1 MHKTHNSIRNSTSNP
16 FKPLLISSATRFV
29 HFFYEHL
36 TVLKVGTFMSSFHQI
51 EQDTHEN
58 STPAWGAVFV
68 MSLCCAV
75 LIASEFMPVSLLTP
89 ISSDLNMSEG
99 QVGQAIAISGIFA
112 VVTSLTIIRVFKT
125 WDRRHIMLLLTLL
138 MIVSGMLI
146 TFAHSAA
153 LFMVGRAILGVVIGG
168 FWAMS
173 TSIVMRLVPP
183 LAVPKALG
191 LLNGGNALATTIA
204 APLGSFLGSIIGWR
218 GAFFCIVPIAII
230 AFIWQFKSMPALPAV
245 MSSKKSKNP
254 FRLLKRPIVF
264 YGMTGILLLFMGQ
277 FALFTYLRPFLETV
291 SHVDAAMLSILLLI
305 LGIAGLA
312 GTFVISFILH
322 QHVYRYLI
330 LIPLMMASIAYAFV
344 LGGQHLW
351 LVAILM
357 GLWGF
362 IGTSAPVAWNTWLAQ
377 TLHQDTEVGGGL
389 MVAIIQFAITLGA
402 TLGGLLYDSQGYSA
416 TFYMSAIM
424 LLFGAITAFITWRS
438 ATHATH
444 Q

>member
-1 MHKTHNSIRNSTSNP
+1 
-16 FKPLLISSATRFV
+16 
-29 HFFYEHL
+29 
-36 TVLKVGTFMSSFHQI
+36 MSSFGQI

-58 STPAWGAVFV
+58 ITPSWGAVFV

-112 VVTSLTIIRVFKT
+112 VISSLSISRIFKA
-125 WDRRHIMLLLTLL
+125 WDRRHIILLLTLL
-138 MIVSGMLI
+138 MIASGI
-146 TFAHSAA
+146 VVTFAHSAI
-153 LFMVGRAILGVVIGG
+153 LFMIGRAILGVVIGG

-183 LAVPKALG
+183 LSVPKALG

-230 AFIWQFKSMPALPAV
+230 AFIWQFKSMPALPAIV
-245 MSSKKSKNP
+245 LAKKSKNP
-254 FRLLKRPIVF
+254 FGLLKRPIVF

-277 FALFTYLRPFLETV
+277 FALFTYLRPFLEAVT
-291 SHVDAAMLSILLLI
+291 HVNAAMLSILLLI
-305 LGIAGLA
+305 LGLAGLI
-312 GTFVISFILH
+312 GTFVISLILH
-322 QHVYRYLI
+322 RHVYRYLI
-330 LIPLMMASIAYAFV
+330 LIPFIMATIAGGFV
-344 LGGQHLW
+344 LGGEHLW

-402 TLGGLLYDSQGYSA
+402 TVGGLLYDSHGYSA

>member
-1 MHKTHNSIRNSTSNP
+1 
-16 FKPLLISSATRFV
+16 
-29 HFFYEHL
+29 
-36 TVLKVGTFMSSFHQI
+36 MSSFHQI
-51 EQDTHEN
+51 EQSTYEQ

-112 VVTSLTIIRVFKT
+112 VMTSLSISRVFKA
-125 WDRRHIMLLLTLL
+125 WDRRHIILLLTLL
-138 MIVSGMLI
+138 MIASGIVI

-153 LFMVGRAILGVVIGG
+153 LFMLGRAILGVVIGG

-183 LAVPKALG
+183 LSVPKALG

-218 GAFFCIVPIAII
+218 GAFFCIVPIAIV
-230 AFIWQFKSMPALPAV
+230 ALIWQFKSMPSLPAILSV
-245 MSSKKSKNP
+245 EKSKNP
-254 FRLLKRPIVF
+254 FGLLKRPIVL

-291 SHVDAAMLSILLLI
+291 THVDATMLSILLLI
-305 LGIAGLA
+305 LGLAGLV
-312 GTFVISFILH
+312 GTFVISLILH

-330 LIPLMMASIAYAFV
+330 LIPLIMAVIAGAFV
-344 LGGQHLW
+344 FGGEHLW
-351 LVAILM
+351 FVAILM
-357 GLWGF
+357 GFWGF

-377 TLHQDTEVGGGL
+377 TLHQDAEIGGGL

-402 TLGGLLYDSQGYSA
+402 TIGGLLYDLHGYSA
-416 TFYMSAIM
+416 TFYMSATV
-424 LLFGAITAFITWRS
+424 LLFGAITAYITWQN
-438 ATHATH
+438 ATHVTH

>member
-1 MHKTHNSIRNSTSNP
+1 MP
-16 FKPLLISSATRFV
+16 
-29 HFFYEHL
+29 
-36 TVLKVGTFMSSFHQI
+36 SFHQI
-51 EQDTHEN
+51 EQSTYEH
-58 STPAWGAVFV
+58 STPAWDAVFV

-75 LIASEFMPVSLLTP
+75 LIASEFMPVSLLPP
-89 ISSDLNMSEG
+89 ISLDLNMSEG

-112 VVTSLTIIRVFKT
+112 VMTSLSISRVFKA
-125 WDRRHIMLLLTLL
+125 WDRRHIILLLTLL
-138 MIVSGMLI
+138 MIASGIVI

-153 LFMVGRAILGVVIGG
+153 LFMLGRAILGVVIGG

-183 LAVPKALG
+183 LSVPKALG

-218 GAFFCIVPIAII
+218 GAFFCIVPIAIV
-230 AFIWQFKSMPALPAV
+230 ALIWQFKSMPSLPAILSV
-245 MSSKKSKNP
+245 EKSKNP
-254 FRLLKRPIVF
+254 FGLLKCPIVL

-291 SHVDAAMLSILLLI
+291 THVDATMLSILLLI
-305 LGIAGLA
+305 LGLAGLV
-312 GTFVISFILH
+312 GTFVISLILH

-330 LIPLMMASIAYAFV
+330 LIPFIMALIAGAFV
-344 LGGQHLW
+344 LGGEHLW
-351 LVAILM
+351 FVAILM

-377 TLHQDTEVGGGL
+377 TLHQDAEIGGGL

-402 TLGGLLYDSQGYSA
+402 TIGGLLYDSHGYSA
-416 TFYMSAIM
+416 TFYMSATI
-424 LLFGAITAFITWRS
+424 LLLGAITAFLTWRN
-438 ATHATH
+438 AIHVAH

>member
-1 MHKTHNSIRNSTSNP
+1 
-16 FKPLLISSATRFV
+16 
-29 HFFYEHL
+29 
-36 TVLKVGTFMSSFHQI
+36 MSSFGQI

-58 STPAWGAVFV
+58 ITPSWGAVFV

-112 VVTSLTIIRVFKT
+112 VISSLSISRIFKT
-125 WDRRHIMLLLTLL
+125 WDRRHIILLLTLL
-138 MIVSGMLI
+138 MIASGI
-146 TFAHSAA
+146 VVTFAHSAI
-153 LFMVGRAILGVVIGG
+153 LFMIGRAILGIVIGG

-183 LAVPKALG
+183 LSVPKALG

-230 AFIWQFKSMPALPAV
+230 ALIWQFKSMPALPAIV
-245 MSSKKSKNP
+245 SAKKSKNP
-254 FRLLKRPIVF
+254 FGLLKRPIVF
-264 YGMTGILLLFMGQ
+264 YGMTGILSLFMGQ
-277 FALFTYLRPFLETV
+277 FALFTYLRPFLETITR
-291 SHVDAAMLSILLLI
+291 VDAAMLSILLLI
-305 LGIAGLA
+305 LGLAGLI
-312 GTFVISFILH
+312 GTFVISLILH
-322 QHVYRYLI
+322 RHVYRYLI
-330 LIPLMMASIAYAFV
+330 LIPFIMATIAGGFV
-344 LGGQHLW
+344 LGGEHLW
-351 LVAILM
+351 FVAILM

-377 TLHQDTEVGGGL
+377 TLHQDAEVGGGL

-402 TLGGLLYDSQGYSA
+402 TVGGLLYDSHGYSA
-416 TFYMSAIM
+416 TFYMSATI
-424 LLFGAITAFITWRS
+424 LLLGTLTAFITWRS

>member
-1 MHKTHNSIRNSTSNP
+1 
-16 FKPLLISSATRFV
+16 
-29 HFFYEHL
+29 
-36 TVLKVGTFMSSFHQI
+36 MSSFHQI
-51 EQDTHEN
+51 EQSTYEH

-75 LIASEFMPVSLLTP
+75 LIASEFMPISLLTP

-112 VVTSLTIIRVFKT
+112 VITSLSISRVFKA
-125 WDRRHIMLLLTLL
+125 WDRRHIILLLTLL
-138 MIVSGMLI
+138 MIASGIVI

-153 LFMVGRAILGVVIGG
+153 LFMLGRAILGVVIGG

-183 LAVPKALG
+183 LSVPKALG

-218 GAFFCIVPIAII
+218 GAFFCIVPIAIV
-230 AFIWQFKSMPALPAV
+230 ALIWQFKSMPSLPAIV
-245 MSSKKSKNP
+245 SAEKSKNP
-254 FRLLKRPIVF
+254 FGLLKRPIVL

-291 SHVDAAMLSILLLI
+291 THVDATMLSILLLI
-305 LGIAGLA
+305 LGLAGLV
-312 GTFVISFILH
+312 GTFVISLILH

-330 LIPLMMASIAYAFV
+330 LIPFIMAVIAGAFV
-344 LGGQHLW
+344 LGGGHLW
-351 LVAILM
+351 FVAILM

-377 TLHQDTEVGGGL
+377 TLHQDAEIGGGL

-402 TLGGLLYDSQGYSA
+402 TIGGLLYDSHGYSA
-416 TFYMSAIM
+416 TFYMSATI
-424 LLFGAITAFITWRS
+424 LLLGTITAFLTWRN
-438 ATHATH
+438 ATHVVH
-444 Q
+444 R

>member
-1 MHKTHNSIRNSTSNP
+1 
-16 FKPLLISSATRFV
+16 
-29 HFFYEHL
+29 
-36 TVLKVGTFMSSFHQI
+36 MSSFHQN
-51 EQDTHEN
+51 EPSKHEN
-58 STPAWGAVFV
+58 TTPAWGAVFV

-89 ISSDLNMSEG
+89 ISADLNMSEG

-112 VVTSLTIIRVFKT
+112 VMTSLTISRVFKA
-125 WDRRHIMLLLTLL
+125 WDRRHIILLLTLL
-138 MIVSGMLI
+138 MIVSGIVI

-153 LFMVGRAILGVVIGG
+153 LFMLGRAILGVVIGG

-183 LAVPKALG
+183 LSVPKALG

-218 GAFFCIVPIAII
+218 GAFFCIVPIAIV
-230 AFIWQFKSMPALPAV
+230 ALIWQFKSMPSLPAIL
-245 MSSKKSKNP
+245 SAEKSKNP
-254 FRLLKRPIVF
+254 FGLLKRPIVL

-291 SHVDAAMLSILLLI
+291 THVNASMLSILLLI
-305 LGIAGLA
+305 LGLAGLI
-312 GTFVISFILH
+312 GTFVISLILH

-330 LIPLMMASIAYAFV
+330 LIPLIMAAIAGAFV
-344 LGGQHLW
+344 LGGENLW
-351 LVAILM
+351 FIAILM

-377 TLHQDTEVGGGL
+377 TLHQDAEIGGGL

-402 TLGGLLYDSQGYSA
+402 TIGGLLYDSHGYST
-416 TFYMSAIM
+416 TFYMSATI
-424 LLFGAITAFITWRS
+424 LLLGAITAYVTWHKS
-438 ATHATH
+438 LLSHYSS
-444 Q
+444 

>member
-1 MHKTHNSIRNSTSNP
+1 
-16 FKPLLISSATRFV
+16 
-29 HFFYEHL
+29 
-36 TVLKVGTFMSSFHQI
+36 MSSFHQI
-51 EQDTHEN
+51 EQSTYEH
-58 STPAWGAVFV
+58 STPVWGAVFV

-89 ISSDLNMSEG
+89 ISLDLNISEG
-99 QVGQAIAISGIFA
+99 QVGQAISISGIFA
-112 VVTSLTIIRVFKT
+112 VMTSLSISRVFKA
-125 WDRRHIMLLLTLL
+125 WDRRYIILLLTLL
-138 MIVSGMLI
+138 MIVSGIVI

-153 LFMVGRAILGVVIGG
+153 LFMLGRAILGVVIGG

-183 LAVPKALG
+183 LSVPKALG

-218 GAFFCIVPIAII
+218 GAFFCIVPIAIV
-230 AFIWQFKSMPALPAV
+230 ALIWQFKSMPSLPAILSV
-245 MSSKKSKNP
+245 EKSKNP
-254 FRLLKRPIVF
+254 FGLLKRPIVL

-291 SHVDAAMLSILLLI
+291 THVDATILSILLLI
-305 LGIAGLA
+305 LGLAGLA
-312 GTFVISFILH
+312 GLVGTFVISLILH

-330 LIPLMMASIAYAFV
+330 LIPFIMAVIAGAFV
-344 LGGQHLW
+344 LGGEHLW
-351 LVAILM
+351 FVAILM

-377 TLHQDTEVGGGL
+377 TLHQDAEIGGGL

-402 TLGGLLYDSQGYSA
+402 TIGGLLYDSHGYSA
-416 TFYMSAIM
+416 TFYMSATI
-424 LLFGAITAFITWRS
+424 LLLGAITAFLTWRN
-438 ATHATH
+438 AIHVAH

>member
-1 MHKTHNSIRNSTSNP
+1 
-16 FKPLLISSATRFV
+16 
-29 HFFYEHL
+29 
-36 TVLKVGTFMSSFHQI
+36 MSSFHQI
-51 EQDTHEN
+51 EQSTYEH

-89 ISSDLNMSEG
+89 ISLDLNISEG

-112 VVTSLTIIRVFKT
+112 VITSLSISRVFKAL
-125 WDRRHIMLLLTLL
+125 DRRHIILLLTLL
-138 MIVSGMLI
+138 MIVSGIVI
-146 TFAHSAA
+146 TFAHSAV
-153 LFMVGRAILGVVIGG
+153 LFMLGRAILGVVIGG

-183 LAVPKALG
+183 LSVPKALG

-218 GAFFCIVPIAII
+218 GAFFCIVPIAIV
-230 AFIWQFKSMPALPAV
+230 ALIWQFKSMPSLPAIL
-245 MSSKKSKNP
+245 SAEKSKNL
-254 FRLLKRPIVF
+254 FGLLKRPIVL

-277 FALFTYLRPFLETV
+277 FALFTYLRPFLETIT
-291 SHVDAAMLSILLLI
+291 HVDATMLSILLLI
-305 LGIAGLA
+305 LGLAGLV
-312 GTFVISFILH
+312 GTFVISLILH

-330 LIPLMMASIAYAFV
+330 LIPFIMAVIAGAFV
-344 LGGQHLW
+344 LGGGHLW
-351 LVAILM
+351 FVTILM

-377 TLHQDTEVGGGL
+377 TLHQDAEIGGGL

-402 TLGGLLYDSQGYSA
+402 TIGGLLYDSHGYSA
-416 TFYMSAIM
+416 TFYMSATI
-424 LLFGAITAFITWRS
+424 LLLGAMTAFLTWRN
-438 ATHATH
+438 ATHVVYR
-444 Q
+444 

>member
-1 MHKTHNSIRNSTSNP
+1 
-16 FKPLLISSATRFV
+16 
-29 HFFYEHL
+29 
-36 TVLKVGTFMSSFHQI
+36 MSSFGQI

-58 STPAWGAVFV
+58 ITPSWGAVFV

-112 VVTSLTIIRVFKT
+112 VISSLSISRIFKT
-125 WDRRHIMLLLTLL
+125 WDRRHIILLLTLL
-138 MIVSGMLI
+138 MIASGIVI
-146 TFAHSAA
+146 TFAHSAV
-153 LFMVGRAILGVVIGG
+153 LFMIGRAILGVVIGG

-183 LAVPKALG
+183 LSVPKALG
-191 LLNGGNALATTIA
+191 LLNGGNALATTLA

-230 AFIWQFKSMPALPAV
+230 ALIWQFKSMPALPAIV
-245 MSSKKSKNP
+245 SSKKSKNP
-254 FRLLKRPIVF
+254 FGLLKRPIVF

-277 FALFTYLRPFLETV
+277 FALFTYLRPFLEAVTR
-291 SHVDAAMLSILLLI
+291 VDAAMLSILLLI
-305 LGIAGLA
+305 LGLAGLI
-312 GTFVISFILH
+312 GTFVISLILH
-322 QHVYRYLI
+322 RHVYRYLI
-330 LIPLMMASIAYAFV
+330 VIPFIMATIAGGFV
-344 LGGQHLW
+344 LGGEHLW

-402 TLGGLLYDSQGYSA
+402 TVGGLLYDSHGYSA
-416 TFYMSAIM
+416 TFYMSAIV

-438 ATHATH
+438 ATHVTH

>member
-1 MHKTHNSIRNSTSNP
+1 MP
-16 FKPLLISSATRFV
+16 
-29 HFFYEHL
+29 
-36 TVLKVGTFMSSFHQI
+36 SFHQI
-51 EQDTHEN
+51 EQSTYEH
-58 STPAWGAVFV
+58 STPSWGAVFV

-89 ISSDLNMSEG
+89 ISLDLNMSEG

-112 VVTSLTIIRVFKT
+112 VMTSLSISRVFKA
-125 WDRRHIMLLLTLL
+125 WDRRHIILLLTLL
-138 MIVSGMLI
+138 MIASGIVI

-153 LFMVGRAILGVVIGG
+153 LFMLGRAILGVVIGG

-183 LAVPKALG
+183 LSVPKALG

-218 GAFFCIVPIAII
+218 GAFFCIVPIAIV
-230 AFIWQFKSMPALPAV
+230 ALIWQFKSMPSLPAILSV
-245 MSSKKSKNP
+245 EKSKNP
-254 FRLLKRPIVF
+254 FGLLKRPIVL

-291 SHVDAAMLSILLLI
+291 THVDATMLSILLLI
-305 LGIAGLA
+305 LGLAGLV
-312 GTFVISFILH
+312 GTFVISLILH

-330 LIPLMMASIAYAFV
+330 LIPFIMALIAGAFV
-344 LGGQHLW
+344 LGGEHLW
-351 LVAILM
+351 FVAILM

-362 IGTSAPVAWNTWLAQ
+362 FGTSAPVAWNTWLAQ
-377 TLHQDTEVGGGL
+377 TLHQDAEIGGGL

-402 TLGGLLYDSQGYSA
+402 TIGGLLYDSHGYSA
-416 TFYMSAIM
+416 TFYMSATI
-424 LLFGAITAFITWRS
+424 LLLGAITAFLTWRN
-438 ATHATH
+438 AIHVAH

>member
-1 MHKTHNSIRNSTSNP
+1 MP
-16 FKPLLISSATRFV
+16 
-29 HFFYEHL
+29 
-36 TVLKVGTFMSSFHQI
+36 SFHQI
-51 EQDTHEN
+51 EQSTYEH

-89 ISSDLNMSEG
+89 ISLDLNMSEG

-112 VVTSLTIIRVFKT
+112 VMTSLSISRVFKA
-125 WDRRHIMLLLTLL
+125 WDRRYIILLLTLL
-138 MIVSGMLI
+138 MIVSGIVI

-153 LFMVGRAILGVVIGG
+153 LFMLGRAILGVVIGG

-183 LAVPKALG
+183 LSVPKALG

-218 GAFFCIVPIAII
+218 GAFFCIVPIAIV
-230 AFIWQFKSMPALPAV
+230 ALIWQFKSMPSLPAILSV
-245 MSSKKSKNP
+245 EKSKNP
-254 FRLLKRPIVF
+254 FGLLKRPIVL

-291 SHVDAAMLSILLLI
+291 THVDATMLSILLLI
-305 LGIAGLA
+305 LGLAGLV
-312 GTFVISFILH
+312 GTFVISLILH

-330 LIPLMMASIAYAFV
+330 LIPFIMALIAGAFV
-344 LGGQHLW
+344 LGGEHLW
-351 LVAILM
+351 FVAILM

-377 TLHQDTEVGGGL
+377 TLHQDAEIGGGL

-402 TLGGLLYDSQGYSA
+402 TIGGLLYDSHGYSA
-416 TFYMSAIM
+416 TFYMSTTI
-424 LLFGAITAFITWRS
+424 LLLGAITAFLTWRN
-438 ATHATH
+438 AIHVAH

>member
-1 MHKTHNSIRNSTSNP
+1 
-16 FKPLLISSATRFV
+16 
-29 HFFYEHL
+29 
-36 TVLKVGTFMSSFHQI
+36 MSSFGQI

-58 STPAWGAVFV
+58 ITPSWGAVFV

-112 VVTSLTIIRVFKT
+112 VISSLSISRIFKT
-125 WDRRHIMLLLTLL
+125 WDRRHIILLLTLL
-138 MIVSGMLI
+138 MIASGI
-146 TFAHSAA
+146 VVTFAHSAI
-153 LFMVGRAILGVVIGG
+153 LFMIGRAILGVVIGG

-183 LAVPKALG
+183 LSVPKALG

-230 AFIWQFKSMPALPAV
+230 ALIWQFKSMPALPAIV
-245 MSSKKSKNP
+245 SAKKSKNP
-254 FRLLKRPIVF
+254 FGLLKRPIVF
-264 YGMTGILLLFMGQ
+264 YGMTGILSLFMGQ

-291 SHVDAAMLSILLLI
+291 TRIDAAMLSILLLI
-305 LGIAGLA
+305 LGLAGLI
-312 GTFVISFILH
+312 GTFVISLILH
-322 QHVYRYLI
+322 RHVYRYLI
-330 LIPLMMASIAYAFV
+330 LIPFIMATIAGGFV
-344 LGGQHLW
+344 LGGEHLW
-351 LVAILM
+351 FVAILM

-377 TLHQDTEVGGGL
+377 TLHQDAEVGGGL

-402 TLGGLLYDSQGYSA
+402 TVGGLLYDSHGYSA
-416 TFYMSAIM
+416 TFYMSATI
-424 LLFGAITAFITWRS
+424 LLLGTLIAFITWRS

>member
-1 MHKTHNSIRNSTSNP
+1 MP
-16 FKPLLISSATRFV
+16 
-29 HFFYEHL
+29 
-36 TVLKVGTFMSSFHQI
+36 SFHQI
-51 EQDTHEN
+51 EQSTYEH
-58 STPAWGAVFV
+58 STPVWGAVFV

-89 ISSDLNMSEG
+89 ISLDLNMSEG

-112 VVTSLTIIRVFKT
+112 VMTSLSISRVFKA
-125 WDRRHIMLLLTLL
+125 WDRRHIILLLTLL
-138 MIVSGMLI
+138 MIASGIVI

-153 LFMVGRAILGVVIGG
+153 LFMLGRAILGVVIGG

-183 LAVPKALG
+183 LSVPKALG

-218 GAFFCIVPIAII
+218 GAFFCIVPIAIV
-230 AFIWQFKSMPALPAV
+230 ALIWQFKSMPSLPAILSV
-245 MSSKKSKNP
+245 EKSKNP
-254 FRLLKRPIVF
+254 FGLLKRPIVL

-277 FALFTYLRPFLETV
+277 FTLFTYLRPFLETV
-291 SHVDAAMLSILLLI
+291 THVDATMLSILLLI
-305 LGIAGLA
+305 LGLAGLV
-312 GTFVISFILH
+312 GTFVISLTLH

-330 LIPLMMASIAYAFV
+330 LIPFIMALIAGAFV
-344 LGGQHLW
+344 LGGEHLW
-351 LVAILM
+351 FVAILM

-377 TLHQDTEVGGGL
+377 TLHQDAEIGGGL

-402 TLGGLLYDSQGYSA
+402 TIGGLLYDSHGYSA
-416 TFYMSAIM
+416 TFYMSATI
-424 LLFGAITAFITWRS
+424 LLLGAITAFLTWRN
-438 ATHATH
+438 AIHVAH

>member
-1 MHKTHNSIRNSTSNP
+1 
-16 FKPLLISSATRFV
+16 
-29 HFFYEHL
+29 
-36 TVLKVGTFMSSFHQI
+36 MSSFHQI
-51 EQDTHEN
+51 EQSTYEQ

-112 VVTSLTIIRVFKT
+112 VMTSLSISRVFKA
-125 WDRRHIMLLLTLL
+125 WDRRHIILLLTLL
-138 MIVSGMLI
+138 MIASGIVI

-153 LFMVGRAILGVVIGG
+153 LFMLGRAILGVVIGG

-183 LAVPKALG
+183 LSVPKALG

-218 GAFFCIVPIAII
+218 GAFFCIFPIAIV
-230 AFIWQFKSMPALPAV
+230 ALIWQFKSMPSLPAILSV
-245 MSSKKSKNP
+245 EKSKNP
-254 FRLLKRPIVF
+254 FGLLKRPIVL

-291 SHVDAAMLSILLLI
+291 TYVDATMLSILLLI
-305 LGIAGLA
+305 LGLAGLV
-312 GTFVISFILH
+312 GTFVISLILH

-330 LIPLMMASIAYAFV
+330 LIPFIMAVIAGAFV
-344 LGGQHLW
+344 LGGGHLW
-351 LVAILM
+351 FVAILM

-377 TLHQDTEVGGGL
+377 TLHQDAEIGGGL

-402 TLGGLLYDSQGYSA
+402 TIGGLLYDLHGYSA
-416 TFYMSAIM
+416 TFYMSATV
-424 LLFGAITAFITWRS
+424 LLFGAITAYITWRN
-438 ATHATH
+438 ATHVTH

>member
-1 MHKTHNSIRNSTSNP
+1 
-16 FKPLLISSATRFV
+16 
-29 HFFYEHL
+29 
-36 TVLKVGTFMSSFHQI
+36 MSSFRQI
-51 EQDTHEN
+51 EPSTHEN
-58 STPAWGAVFV
+58 SNPAWGAVFV

-112 VVTSLTIIRVFKT
+112 VMTSLSISRVFRA
-125 WDRRHIMLLLTLL
+125 WDRRSIMLLLTLL
-138 MIVSGMLI
+138 MIISGIVI

-153 LFMVGRAILGVVIGG
+153 LFMLGRAILGVVIGG

-218 GAFFCIVPIAII
+218 GAFFCIVPIAIV
-230 AFIWQFKSMPALPAV
+230 ALIWQFKSMPSLPAIV
-245 MSSKKSKNP
+245 SVEKSKNP
-254 FRLLKRPIVF
+254 FGLLKRPIVL

-291 SHVDAAMLSILLLI
+291 THVNAAQLSTLLLI
-305 LGIAGLA
+305 LGVTGLV
-312 GTFVISFILH
+312 GTFLISLMLH
-322 QHVYRYLI
+322 RHVYRYLI
-330 LIPLMMASIAYAFV
+330 IIPFMMAGIAGAFV
-344 LGGQHLW
+344 LGGQHIW
-351 LVAILM
+351 FVAILM

-377 TLHQDTEVGGGL
+377 TLHQDAEVGGGL

-402 TLGGLLYDSQGYSA
+402 TLGGMLYDTHGYTA
-416 TFYMSAIM
+416 TFYLSAII
-424 LLFGAITAFITWRS
+424 LLLGSITAFLTWRS

>member
-1 MHKTHNSIRNSTSNP
+1 
-16 FKPLLISSATRFV
+16 
-29 HFFYEHL
+29 
-36 TVLKVGTFMSSFHQI
+36 MSSFHQI
-51 EQDTHEN
+51 EQSTYEH

-112 VVTSLTIIRVFKT
+112 VMTSLSISRVFKA
-125 WDRRHIMLLLTLL
+125 WDRRHIILLLTLL
-138 MIVSGMLI
+138 MIASGIVI

-153 LFMVGRAILGVVIGG
+153 LFMLGRAILGVVIGG

-183 LAVPKALG
+183 LSVPKALG

-218 GAFFCIVPIAII
+218 GAFFCIVPIAIV
-230 AFIWQFKSMPALPAV
+230 ALIWQFKSMPSLPAIL
-245 MSSKKSKNP
+245 SAEKSKNP
-254 FRLLKRPIVF
+254 FGLLKRPIVL

-277 FALFTYLRPFLETV
+277 FALFTYIRPFLETV
-291 SHVDAAMLSILLLI
+291 THVDATMLSILLLI
-305 LGIAGLA
+305 LGLAGLV
-312 GTFVISFILH
+312 GTFVISLILH

-330 LIPLMMASIAYAFV
+330 LIPLIMAMIAGAFV
-344 LGGQHLW
+344 FGGEHLW
-351 LVAILM
+351 FVAIFM
-357 GLWGF
+357 GFWGF

-377 TLHQDTEVGGGL
+377 TLHQDAEIGGGL

-402 TLGGLLYDSQGYSA
+402 TIGGLLYDSHGYST
-416 TFYMSAIM
+416 TFYMSAII
-424 LLFGAITAFITWRS
+424 LLLGALTAYITWRN
-438 ATHATH
+438 ATHVTH

>member
-1 MHKTHNSIRNSTSNP
+1 
-16 FKPLLISSATRFV
+16 
-29 HFFYEHL
+29 
-36 TVLKVGTFMSSFHQI
+36 MSSFGQI

-58 STPAWGAVFV
+58 ITPSWGAVFV

-112 VVTSLTIIRVFKT
+112 VVTSLTISRVFKA
-125 WDRRHIMLLLTLL
+125 WDRRHIILLLTLL
-138 MIVSGMLI
+138 MIASGI
-146 TFAHSAA
+146 VVTFAHSAI
-153 LFMVGRAILGVVIGG
+153 LFMIGRAILGVVIGG

-183 LAVPKALG
+183 LSVPKALG

-230 AFIWQFKSMPALPAV
+230 ALIWQFKSMPALPAIV
-245 MSSKKSKNP
+245 SAKKSKNP
-254 FRLLKRPIVF
+254 FGLLKRPIVF
-264 YGMTGILLLFMGQ
+264 YGMTGILLFFMGQ

-291 SHVDAAMLSILLLI
+291 TRVDAAILSILLLI
-305 LGIAGLA
+305 LGLAGLI
-312 GTFVISFILH
+312 GTSVISLILH
-322 QHVYRYLI
+322 RHVYRYLI
-330 LIPLMMASIAYAFV
+330 LIPFIMAIIAGSFV
-344 LGGQHLW
+344 LGGEHLW
-351 LVAILM
+351 FVAILM

-377 TLHQDTEVGGGL
+377 TLHQDAEVGGGL

-402 TLGGLLYDSQGYSA
+402 TVGGLLYDSHGYSA
-416 TFYMSAIM
+416 TFYMSAIV
-424 LLFGAITAFITWRS
+424 LLFGAITAFITWRN